1 MRLQYAF
8 AAVLLAGSAAVQAA
22 GVEVMLSNETAQFTG
37 FTDAS
42 ATGYGG
48 VEFEGG
54 LFLNEDD
61 DWAAHLGF
69 MVQGAPRSQQPFSFS
84 VGAKAYYLDFDAEDA
99 DAQALAIGGGAAYH
113 FPGTTPMSL
122 GAQIFY
128 APDITTGGD
137 ADRLVDASLRFAVE
151 VVPGTSGF
159 VGYRLLEAG
168 AEHGGDDYEL
178 DENLHIGLRVT
189 F

>member
-1 MRLQYAF
+1 MRIQYVLAT
-8 AAVLLAGSAAVQAA
+8 VLLASSVAVHAA
-22 GVEVMLSNETAQFTG
+22 GVEVALSNESAQFTG
-37 FTDAS
+37 FTDSS
-42 ATGYGG
+42 AVGYGG
-48 VEFEGG
+48 VDFEGG
-54 LFLNEDD
+54 LFYNEDD

-84 VGAKAYYLDFDAEDA
+84 VGAKAYYVDFDAEDA
-99 DAQALAIGGGAAYH
+99 DAQALAIGAGAAYH
-113 FPGTTPMSL
+113 FPGSMPMSL
-122 GAQIFY
+122 GVQVFY

-137 ADRLVDASLRFAVE
+137 ADSLTDASLRFAVE

-159 VGYRLLEAG
+159 VGYRLFEAG

-178 DENLHIGLRVT
+178 DENVHIGLRVI